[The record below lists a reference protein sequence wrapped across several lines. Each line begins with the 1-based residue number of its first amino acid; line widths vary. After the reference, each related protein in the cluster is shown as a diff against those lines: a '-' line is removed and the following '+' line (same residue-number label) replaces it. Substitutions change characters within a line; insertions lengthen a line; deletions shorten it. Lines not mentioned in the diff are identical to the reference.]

1 MDCAVNSTKQTV
13 GTSLDMLWES
23 LANLDQQCNTLESR
37 LSSVLRPSSPVPVD
51 PRKNSDT
58 SSNVM
63 ARIEISRARVDDT
76 IAGLVSIME
85 CLEL

>member
-37 LSSVLRPSSPVPVD
+37 LSSVLRSESPVPVD

-63 ARIEISRARVDDT
+63 SRIEISRTRVDDT

-85 CLEL
+85 RLEL